1 MSDGVDKWVNPKE
14 LPSKIFAE
22 WTVGQ
27 VDVIKTQIA
36 PGCTDDELML
46 FMYVCKRTQLD
57 PFARQIYAIKRKRD
71 DGDGNKKSVMIVQT
85 SIDGF
90 RLIASRS
97 KEYAGQSA
105 PEHLYTE
112 DDAQNLILSRITVFR
127 INPITGERYAAGVG
141 EARMK
146 EYRVDG
152 KAGFMWVQKPHIM
165 LDKCAEALALRKAF
179 PQELSGLYTDDE
191 IGKSAAGYEEPIIE
205 SFEEAEAKGKILE
218 KIATL
223 AADSDMPE
231 KYSKRVTD
239 SWEKIKGAP
248 MEVLETT
255 EKNLQN
261 HLNNAREE
269 KKNKEKVAKVVKDNQ
284 DK

>member
-1 MSDGVDKWVNPKE
+1 MSDGVEKWVNPKE
-14 LPSKIFAE
+14 LPSKLFSE

-27 VDVIKTQIA
+27 VDVIRTQIA

-46 FMYVCKRTQLD
+46 FMFVCKRTRLD

-71 DGDGNKKSVMIVQT
+71 DGDGIKKPVMIVQT

-90 RLIASRS
+90 RLIAQRS
-97 KEYAGQSA
+97 GDYAGQSA
-105 PEHLYTE
+105 PEHQYTE
-112 DDAQNLILSRITVFR
+112 DDAQNLILSRITVFK
-127 INPITGERYAAGVG
+127 INPINGERYPAGVG

-146 EYRVDG
+146 EYRVTG
-152 KAGFMWVQKPHIM
+152 KAGFMWDQKPHIM

-191 IGKSAAGYEEPIIE
+191 IGKSAELSEPFIE
-205 SFEEAEAKGKILE
+205 SFEEVEAKEIILAKIT
-218 KIATL
+218 AL
-223 AADSDMPE
+223 AADENMPE
-231 KYSKRVTD
+231 KYSKRVTE
-239 SWEKIKGAP
+239 SWEKIKVAP

-255 EKNLQN
+255 ERNLQN